1 MSLQLRIEEGRT
13 AFLDLA
19 IQGARLDADIR
30 RVVREAAAIYRQ
42 RLVAELRAPK
52 SGKRYGARTGRA
64 FYRRQR
70 RTTQVFG
77 GRTAS
82 YTATVRVTGR
92 TRAYTASAP
101 GQAPALFTGTL
112 VRSVRTKAI
121 PRTRGWGV
129 RVFALGGTG
138 PGGQPK
144 GPAFYRHFLEF
155 GHGPA
160 RKGRKGRTG
169 PAAPRPI
176 WSKYQA
182 QIERD
187 LPQRI
192 VAALERFQ
200 RGG

>member
-19 IQGARLDADIR
+19 IQGARLDQDVRKA
-30 RVVREAAAIYRQ
+30 VRELAGIYRQ
-42 RLVAELRAPK
+42 RVVAELRAPK
-52 SGKRYGARTGRA
+52 SGKKYGARTGRA

-70 RTTQVFG
+70 RTTEVFG

-82 YTATVRVTGR
+82 YTALTRVTGR

-101 GQAPALFTGTL
+101 GQAPAVFTGTL
-112 VRSVRTKAI
+112 VRSVKAKI
-121 PRTRGWGV
+121 PPKGKGWSA
-129 RVFALGGTG
+129 RVFADRGT
-138 PGGQPK
+138 
-144 GPAFYRHFLEF
+144 AFYRHMLEF
-155 GHGPA
+155 GHGA
-160 RKGRKGRTG
+160 TRKGRKGRTG